1 MEKKAE
7 TLFRTYKLEL
17 ISKLG
22 RKALNNDTIDKYG
35 KRLFQTKYKGSFAQ
49 DQKFEKKI
57 GLSANEKEIYVINK
71 QINED

>member
-22 RKALNNDTIDKYG
+22 RKALNNDTIDKYS
-35 KRLFQTKYKGSFAQ
+35 KILFQTKYKGCYAQ
-49 DQKFEKKI
+49 DQKFELKS
-57 GLSANEKEIYVINK
+57 GY
-71 QINED
+71 